1 MASTGIQRLFY
12 VIWTIIKLNL
22 YFLLFSLMGGV
33 VFGIGPAFQ
42 TMNDLLTEQGI
53 NYQEITFKRFL
64 SGWKK
69 NFKRGNLHFSLFAA
83 LTFVLAYNLY
93 LAAQIQ
99 GLLWMIITF
108 LLFFVLLLVGVLFL
122 YTTQYETSYD
132 ISTGNLLKLAFI
144 SVFLN
149 FGVFLKVLFGVVS
162 IFVLTWYFKGLMLF
176 ATCSLL
182 VIWSGY
188 ATKDNR
194 QLVDKKLNSYE

>member
-69 NFKRGNLHFSLFAA
+69 NF
-83 LTFVLAYNLY
+83 
-93 LAAQIQ
+93 
-99 GLLWMIITF
+99 
-108 LLFFVLLLVGVLFL
+108 
-122 YTTQYETSYD
+122 
-132 ISTGNLLKLAFI
+132 
-144 SVFLN
+144 
-149 FGVFLKVLFGVVS
+149 
-162 IFVLTWYFKGLMLF
+162 
-176 ATCSLL
+176 
-182 VIWSGY
+182 
-188 ATKDNR
+188 
-194 QLVDKKLNSYE
+194 

>member
-1 MASTGIQRLFY
+1 
-12 VIWTIIKLNL
+12 
-22 YFLLFSLMGGV
+22 
-33 VFGIGPAFQ
+33 
-42 TMNDLLTEQGI
+42 
-53 NYQEITFKRFL
+53 
-64 SGWKK
+64 
-69 NFKRGNLHFSLFAA
+69 
-83 LTFVLAYNLY
+83 
-93 LAAQIQ
+93 
-99 GLLWMIITF
+99 MIITF

>member
-144 SVFLN
+144 SVF
-149 FGVFLKVLFGVVS
+149 
-162 IFVLTWYFKGLMLF
+162 
-176 ATCSLL
+176 
-182 VIWSGY
+182 
-188 ATKDNR
+188 
-194 QLVDKKLNSYE
+194 